1 MWGTLVEPDP
11 SPGQMRFIPTHVG
24 NTVWL
29 GFSAVI
35 VTVHP
40 HACGEHSSGAGRC
53 CSAAGSSPR
62 MWGTPVQ
69 RGQTPVAIRFIPTH
83 VGNTRASA
91 LLTRLFAVHPH
102 ACGEHGLISQRSA
115 QALGSSPRMWGTRQR
130 LGPWRGQGRFIPT
143 HVGNTGHWRHAH
155 GRGAVHPHAC
165 GEHLKKMWPPICV
178 VGSSPRTWG
187 TRASPS
193 TARAGKRFIPTHVG
207 NTLTVQNC
215 F

>member
-115 QALGSSPRMWGTRQR
+115 QALGSSPRMWGTPGNQF
-130 LGPWRGQGRFIPT
+130 GWGDSVRFIPT
-143 HVGNTGHWRHAH
+143 HVGNTPTAGSMARS
-155 GRGAVHPHAC
+155 RTVHPHAC
-165 GEHLKKMWPPICV
+165 GEHGSLATCTWPRC
-178 VGSSPRTWG
+178 GSSPRMWG
-187 TRASPS
+187 THGVAS
-193 TARAGKRFIPTHVG
+193 AQAVHVRFIPTHVG
-207 NTLTVQNC
+207 NT
-215 F
+215 